1 VTYNRSFI
9 SAIAFPRGRGHSVYP
24 MPAPTERRPPE
35 AQADQL
41 VRDILKAAYGWAREA
56 PPPVQPAVRAVCI
69 RLGEM
74 VADQRNFFA
83 PLPGPQEAERQQ
95 VLALVAKRLTVA
107 ASSEGLER
115 QLAELTELELKSTS
129 SWALIPA
136 AQGEW
141 VSTAV
146 QYLEDS
152 ARDIPADQRP
162 DPYWADDVVAGVVA
176 SVRAVLGIDELHA
189 RTEAQYP
196 GGRRTT
202 GEQPAHDEA

>member
-1 VTYNRSFI
+1 MT
-9 SAIAFPRGRGHSVYP
+9 
-24 MPAPTERRPPE
+24 APTERRPPE

-41 VRDILKAAYGWAREA
+41 VRDILKAAHGWAREA
-56 PPPVQPAVRAVCI
+56 PPALMPAVRAVCI

-83 PLPGPQEAERQQ
+83 PLPGPQEAERAQ
-95 VLALVAKRLTVA
+95 VLELVARRL
-107 ASSEGLER
+107 ASEAVTEGLEQ
-115 QLAELTELELKSTS
+115 QLTALSELELKSTS
-129 SWALIPA
+129 SWALVPA

-141 VSTAV
+141 VSVAV
-146 QYLEDS
+146 QYLEGCAKQS
-152 ARDIPADQRP
+152 PGDQRP
-162 DPYWADDVVAGVVA
+162 DPYWADDVVAGVIA

-202 GEQPAHDEA
+202 GEEQAIEEE